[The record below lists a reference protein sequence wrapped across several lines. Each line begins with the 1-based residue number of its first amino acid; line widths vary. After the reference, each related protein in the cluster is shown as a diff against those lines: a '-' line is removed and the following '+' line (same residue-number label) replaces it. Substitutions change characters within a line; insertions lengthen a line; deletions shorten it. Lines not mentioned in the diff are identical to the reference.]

1 MAMPCMVP
9 REWISP
15 PEGDNED
22 GELVNEDDQGYSEDT
37 AMLARGSKTAQHKHD
52 SSSGTDESDDSGSG
66 AQVQE
71 QTGRRRDRA
80 KRTLKATLRSSK
92 DRDAS
97 GWPIPKSERAPL
109 PARSQLG

>member
-22 GELVNEDDQGYSEDT
+22 GKLVNEDEEDYHEDT
-37 AMLARGSKTAQHKHD
+37 AMLAHGSRAMMIKHGGAD
-52 SSSGTDESDDSGSG
+52 GTDESDDSGTG

-71 QTGRRRDRA
+71 QAGRRKDRA
-80 KRTLKATLRSSK
+80 QRGFKTKSRSSK

-97 GWPIPKSERAPL
+97 GWPIPASERAPL
-109 PARSQLG
+109 PTSGEID